1 MIREAVREIHKYIAR
16 PSNAAIRPRARSHP
30 SAHAT
35 RCTRTNVNS
44 RALTKRGNRVFFF
57 FFFFPQAHQCTLVR
71 KSRHFL
77 SKSQQR
83 QPHLL
88 LNSAIFSRC
97 DRAVLNT
104 CKTEG
109 GRKKRRTH
117 YPGTM
122 RHVSRPLHRKVLHT
136 LCRSL
141 CTTFLTFKLGGGSSP
156 SQLQF
161 MITNTIR
168 P

>member
-16 PSNAAIRPRARSHP
+16 PSNAVRRPRARSHP

-44 RALTKRGNRVFFF
+44 RALTSVAAWFLFFL
-57 FFFFPQAHQCTLVR
+57 FPQAHQCTLVR
-71 KSRHFL
+71 KSRHFP

-88 LNSAIFSRC
+88 LNNTIFSRC

-104 CKTEG
+104 CKKG
-109 GRKKRRTH
+109 G
-117 YPGTM
+117 GA
-122 RHVSRPLHRKVLHT
+122 HT
-136 LCRSL
+136 LSRHNEACFKASSQKNSL
-141 CTTFLTFKLGGGSSP
+141 YIVQKYMHNFSD
-156 SQLQF
+156 
-161 MITNTIR
+161 I
-168 P
+168 